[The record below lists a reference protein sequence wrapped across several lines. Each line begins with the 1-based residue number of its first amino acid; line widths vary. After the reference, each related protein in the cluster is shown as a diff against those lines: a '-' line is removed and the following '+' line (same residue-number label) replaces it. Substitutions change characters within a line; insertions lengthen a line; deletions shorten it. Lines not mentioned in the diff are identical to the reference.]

1 MMISISGYDAHQH
14 FDDNETTRP
23 AMPSTPIRVFL
34 CHPHML
40 VGGNDYIIARPYD
53 VKVFEKPK
61 YHTSF

>member
-14 FDDNETTRP
+14 FDDNETTRL
-23 AMPSTPIRVFL
+23 AMPSTPIKVFL

-40 VGGNDYIIARPYD
+40 VGGNDD